1 MDWDDI
7 RHQAFDF
14 ETSGTLPEYALQPW
28 RMRQHNDTLIT
39 YDEWQHHYHG
49 EPVEDRT
56 KAWATSL
63 VWTTHDGERLT
74 AHGGLMPS
82 KRDIARMLEDAIK
95 NKRRLLGWNTTF
107 DIMVCL
113 GYGLEDLVM
122 EAKFLDG
129 MLLWR
134 HAFIEPEYE
143 EKGPNKK
150 SYGLKAAVAEFMPSQ
165 AGYEEDVDFHDRDPA
180 VRKKLHSYNMR
191 DTAFTHAC
199 ARHAWGLLN
208 NRQRRAAM
216 IEAESLPQV
225 ALANFRGMMVDTF
238 ATRELQAKLDHEADE
253 CLTLLAPLGVTEKIV
268 RSPIQLG
275 KLIFDEWK
283 LPVLKE
289 NKSKI
294 TGNISRS
301 TDKEVLHE
309 LSFIDPRAKTLRQY
323 REALNNKT
331 KFADTPLKSCLYN
344 EDECTHPSGI
354 IFGTYSGRM
363 TYGSKQGKGVKAV
376 QTGFALHQEK
386 RGAEFRAILRAP
398 PGYTLVEFDAAG
410 QEFRWMAIASRD
422 EQMLQLCRPGEDPHS
437 FMGAAIAERDYK
449 HLIKSLESPTKEI
462 AKQAKSDRQLGKI
475 ANLSLQYRTS
485 AKKLRVVARVQYDL
499 PMELPQAERI
509 RETYLRTYK
518 GVPRYWEQQIA
529 ATKRNGYVET
539 FAGRRVVV
547 KGNWAGMFGWSMG
560 STAINYRIQGTGA
573 DQKYLA
579 MLVVKDYVR
588 SIGAY
593 FAWDL
598 HDGLYFYV
606 PDDKVQEALVEMKKR
621 LDNLP
626 YKEAWGLEP
635 PIPLP
640 FDAKVGPS
648 WGQLREH
655 HFG

>member
-1 MDWDDI
+1 MDWDDEK
-7 RHQAFDF
+7 HVSFDF
-14 ETSGTLPEYALQPW
+14 EASGTLPEYALQPW
-28 RMRQHNDTLIT
+28 RMRQPCDPR
-39 YDEWQHHYHG
+39 YAG
-49 EPVEDRT
+49 EPGEDIT

-63 VWTTHDGERLT
+63 VYTTHDGERFK
-74 AHGGLMPS
+74 AHGGLMPTKS
-82 KRDIARMLEDAIK
+82 DIARMLEDAIK

-180 VRKKLHSYNMR
+180 VRKKLHAYNMR

-208 NRQRRAAM
+208 NRQQRAAM

-275 KLIFDEWK
+275 KLIFDDWK

-294 TGNISRS
+294 TGNVSRS

-309 LSFIDPRAKTLRQY
+309 LSFLDPRAKTLRQY

-437 FMGAAIAERDYK
+437 FMGAAIAEREYRNMM
-449 HLIKSLESPTKEI
+449 KSLESPEKEI
-462 AKQAKSDRQLGKI
+462 AKQAKADRQLGKI

-509 RETYLRTYK
+509 RTTYLRTYK
-518 GVPRYWEQQIA
+518 GVPLYWDQQIA

-547 KGNWAGMFGWSMG
+547 KGNWSGMFGWSMG

-606 PDDKVQEALVEMKKR
+606 PDDKVKEALVEMKKR

-626 YKEAWGLEP
+626 YQEAWGFTP

-655 HFG
+655 HFN